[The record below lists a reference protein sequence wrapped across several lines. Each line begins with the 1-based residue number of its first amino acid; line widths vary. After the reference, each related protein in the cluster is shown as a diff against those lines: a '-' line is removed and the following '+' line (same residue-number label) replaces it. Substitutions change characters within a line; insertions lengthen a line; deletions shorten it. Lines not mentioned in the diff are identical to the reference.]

1 MAFETASCP
10 GVVEAIQD
18 HLPALYFV
26 FSRGRTELLAEELGR
41 EWDFLLPGEKER
53 VAREIE
59 KAERHNPG
67 LFGGRRKHLR
77 RLLLQGVGYHHA
89 GLSPALKELVEN
101 LYEAR
106 LVFVLFCTETFAVG
120 INFPAASTVFDAT
133 RKWDGRNHRTLLNRE
148 FFQMAGRAGRRGYDE
163 VGHVYVRIDEKYPEQ
178 TGFFDESQVEPVRG
192 RLIISPNTVLS
203 LLHWKTDAEIE
214 RFLSQNLAVYQN
226 SREARNVAGELETV
240 DETIYS
246 LRQAFCED
254 KDGPACPLLREK
266 LKKELKR
273 LHNRRNRK
281 KADRQGRIAQIK
293 SILARPGKG
302 CLHHACRDAHDEIT
316 ALVERKKE
324 LVRRNRYL
332 KKHEADYHRDF
343 RQMCELLEKLGF
355 IEGKTLLPR
364 GLFALHVH
372 VQEILVTELVFSGIL
387 REAPPAE
394 VAAILAG
401 IDYQPGR
408 DEVVLAGEYTME
420 GTASLRAQLLNAGVP
435 EHLCV
440 WTPLPGPL
448 AEAWYK
454 GATFEE
460 LQKICNLHEGDI
472 FSVVRREIDILRQ
485 IERAAGEDH
494 ALRQA
499 INEIRTILDRNEM
512 ALVPGVAS

>member
-1 MAFETASCP
+1 VAFNEKQAACA
-10 GVVEAIQD
+10 GVVESIQD

-26 FSRGRTELLAEELGR
+26 FSRGRTEMLAEELSR

-53 VAREIE
+53 VTEVIE
-59 KAERHNPG
+59 KAEAQNPG

-77 RLLLQGVGYHHA
+77 RQLLQGIGYHHA

-106 LVFVLFCTETFAVG
+106 LIFVNFCTETFAVG

-133 RKWDGRNHRTLLNRE
+133 RKWDGRNHRILLNRE
-148 FFQMAGRAGRRGYDE
+148 FFQMAGRAGRRGYDKE
-163 VGHVYVRIDEKYPEQ
+163 GHVYVRIDEKFPEQ

-203 LLHWKTDAEIE
+203 LLHYKTDEEIE

-226 SREARNVAGELETV
+226 SREARSVNGELETV
-240 DETIYS
+240 DQAIYS
-246 LRQAFCED
+246 LRQTFCEE
-254 KDGPACPLLREK
+254 KDGPTCPMLREK

-273 LHNRRNRK
+273 LRNRRNRK
-281 KADRQGRIAQIK
+281 KADQQGRIAQIK
-293 SILARPGKG
+293 SMLARPGKG
-302 CLHHACRDAHDEIT
+302 CLHDACRDAHDEIT

-332 KKHEADYHRDF
+332 KQHEADYHRDF
-343 RQMCELLEKLGF
+343 DQMCALLEKLGF

-364 GLFALHVH
+364 GLFALNLH

-387 REAPPAE
+387 RDGPPAE
-394 VAAILAG
+394 AAAILAG

-408 DEVVLAGEYTME
+408 DEVVLGGEYPMNQVNE
-420 GTASLRAQLLNAGVP
+420 LRTQLMDFGVP
-435 EHLCV
+435 EYLCE

-460 LQKICNLHEGDI
+460 LQKMCNLQEGDI
-472 FSVVRREIDILRQ
+472 FSTIRREIDILRQ
-485 IERAAGEDH
+485 IERAAGEDRE
-494 ALRQA
+494 LRQA
-499 INEIRTILDRNEM
+499 MNDIRTIIDRDEM
-512 ALVPGVAS
+512 AVLI

>member
-1 MAFETASCP
+1 MVFETSSCA

-41 EWDFLLPGEKER
+41 DWDFLLPGEKER
-53 VAREIE
+53 VKEWIE
-59 KAERHNPG
+59 KAERQNPG
-67 LFGGRRKHLR
+67 LFRGRRKHLR
-77 RLLLQGVGYHHA
+77 RLLIQGIGYHHA

-106 LVFVLFCTETFAVG
+106 LIFVLFCTETFAVG

-133 RKWDGRNHRTLLNRE
+133 RKWDGRNHRQLLNRE

-163 VGHVYVRIDEKYPEQ
+163 VGRVYVRIDEKYPEQ

-192 RLIISPNTVLS
+192 RLFISPNTVLS
-203 LLHWKTDAEIE
+203 LLHWKTDEEIE
-214 RFLSQNLAVYQN
+214 RFLSQNLAVYQS
-226 SREARNVAGELETV
+226 SREARNVAEELEIV
-240 DETIYS
+240 EEKIFS
-246 LRQAFCED
+246 LRNTFCEE

-266 LKKELKR
+266 LKKELRR
-273 LHNRRNRK
+273 LRNRRNRK
-281 KADRQGRIAQIK
+281 KADRQARISQIK
-293 SILARPGKG
+293 SILARPAKG
-302 CLHHACRDAHDEIT
+302 CLHHACRDAQEEIA

-343 RQMCELLEKLGF
+343 EQMCELLERLGF

-387 REAPPAE
+387 RDASPAE
-394 VAAILAG
+394 AAAILAG

-408 DEVVLAGEYTME
+408 DEVVLPGEYSMKE
-420 GTASLRAQLLNAGVP
+420 VSELRNQLRKEGVP

-460 LQKICNLHEGDI
+460 LQKMCNLHEGDI
-472 FSVVRREIDILRQ
+472 FSIIRREIDVLRQ
-485 IERAAGEDH
+485 IERAAGEDRE
-494 ALRQA
+494 LRQA
-499 INEIRTILDRNEM
+499 MHDIRTILDRDEM
-512 ALVPGVAS
+512 AVLI

>member
-1 MAFETASCP
+1 MAYSESSCAA
-10 GVVEAIQD
+10 VVESIQD

-41 EWDFLLPGEKER
+41 EWDFLLPGERQR
-53 VAREIE
+53 VAEIIDQAE
-59 KAERHNPG
+59 KHNPG

-77 RLLLQGVGYHHA
+77 RLLLQGIGYHHA

-101 LYEAR
+101 LYEGR

-148 FFQMAGRAGRRGYDE
+148 FFQMAGRAGRRGFDK
-163 VGHVYVRIDEKYPEQ
+163 VGHVYVRIDEKFPEQ

-192 RLIISPNTVLS
+192 RLIIAPNTVLS

-226 SREARNVAGELETV
+226 SREARNVTGELDTV
-240 DETIYS
+240 DEKIFS
-246 LRQAFCED
+246 LRRAFCED

-273 LHNRRNRK
+273 LRNRRNRK

-302 CLHHACRDAHDEIT
+302 CLHHACQDAHDEIT

-332 KKHEADYHRDF
+332 KKHKADYHRDF
-343 RQMCELLEKLGF
+343 DQMCRLLERLGF

-387 REAPPAE
+387 REAPPSG

-408 DEVVLAGEYTME
+408 DEVVLAGEYAMDE
-420 GTASLRAQLLNAGVP
+420 VARLRTELINNGVP

-440 WTPLPGPL
+440 WTQLPGPL

-460 LQKICNLHEGDI
+460 LQKMCNLHEGDI

-485 IERAAGEDH
+485 IERAAGEDRE
-494 ALRQA
+494 LRQA
-499 INEIRTILDRNEM
+499 MNDIRNILDHDEM
-512 ALVPGVAS
+512 AVLI